1 MKKIIEKISIL
12 GDSIS
17 KGVILDEISRKYKIL
32 KESAADLFSRENNVV
47 VKNHAKFGC
56 TSEKALEIT
65 RKILESETDSGI
77 IMLELG
83 GNDCDY
89 NWDKVAEDPEFDHQP
104 NVTLEKFKQNIS
116 KIIEIVKA
124 SGRDLAFM
132 TLPPIDS
139 EKYFNWITRGDKTRI
154 ENIQRFLGERNYIY
168 RHQELYASALE
179 EIATKNNI
187 YKIPVRAGFL
197 SIPRCGDYICDD
209 GIHLNEMGQSVM
221 KSIFNDTYNQY
232 ISMN

>member
-209 GIHLNEMGQSVM
+209 GIHLNEMGQGVM
-221 KSIFNDTYNQY
+221 KTIFNDTYNQY
-232 ISMN
+232 ISMK

>member
-32 KESAADLFSRENNVV
+32 KESAADLFSRENKVV

-209 GIHLNEMGQSVM
+209 GIHLNEMGQGVM
-221 KSIFNDTYNQY
+221 KTIFNDTYNQY

>member
-65 RKILESETDSGI
+65 RKIIESENDSGI

-89 NWDKVAEDPEFDHQP
+89 NWDAVAMNPDSDHKP
-104 NVTLEKFKQNIS
+104 NVTLENFKQNIS

-168 RHQELYASALE
+168 RHQELYAGALE

-209 GIHLNEMGQSVM
+209 GIHLNEMGQGVM
-221 KSIFNDTYNQY
+221 KTIFNDTYNQY
-232 ISMN
+232 ISMK